1 MRGMNQKRKRL
12 GLWILFLAALLL
24 TQFTVPVKASEPQI
38 QDVNIQMVGGQIRT
52 IDPMGLRMVACIKK
66 SYIQELE
73 KSGATVSYGIV
84 LLPKKYLTEGQA
96 LTLDGKYLYNGSV
109 YKPAKVPAVKKFS
122 EDNERIYFTAVLA
135 NLPKERY
142 KNDYA
147 ARAYAEIT
155 RTVTEDDGKKKTTTE
170 VVYSESEIDRQ
181 VYRIAEEAV
190 NGTTETEET
199 KQWLQDNILAPVD
212 TPEELPEEEKKI
224 SFRLGKVSGVTLYH
238 KTTSE
243 AGVETVEE
251 VSQFNLTEFKKED
264 YLVKVEMEDQP
275 EIFAGITEVIAPQTE
290 TGKVSFKLDR
300 KDYTTS
306 QAGQTIE
313 GAVVEFGTKSN
324 DKVSTKYIT
333 MQSLIDQMKANPGGT
348 YTLEHDIDASMVQGD
363 DYLVP
368 TFSGTF
374 NGNGYKIKGL
384 TTTLFGTVSG
394 GKVQNVKLENVSITK
409 VNSYKDAGG
418 GTIANKAQKDA
429 VIENVHVSGSLKSTN
444 SRELLGGLVGRMD
457 YAKVSKCSANLEIT
471 GSFNTT
477 GGLIGQMSNQ
487 NEGPNIVENSYAV
500 GSIRGNR
507 TNGALG
513 GLIGWHNCKTNFS
526 VTNCYAAINMEL
538 TGTNRQPGGFIG
550 YIGEADATGVL
561 KSNVSYSTGNAGYK
575 FDGST
580 ETIKYTTA
588 QIENLYSL
596 RESRL
601 KRESSRTGNTNLT
614 QITDV
619 TVDKLSQKEFYTNMG
634 WSEDVWDFAPLKEG
648 KTPILRNNDSNMTT
662 MLQTKEIA
670 SAADLKNIKNDL
682 SGVYVLTTDIDISE
696 SASGTAVIPGIFKGT
711 LKGNG
716 HQIIGQKIPL
726 FDTLDGA
733 TIENV
738 KLVQGEINQKGI
750 DKVAA
755 LAKTSQADTLIKD
768 VYVRDMSVTG
778 QSNVAGL
785 VASMNKTTVEECSV
799 NATVNGKRAGGF
811 AAEILGDSV
820 VKNSYARRTADKE
833 TFAATEGDLQGGFAA
848 VIKKSELINNFSEL
862 TLSQKA
868 EEKPE
873 ETPKKSSEKAA
884 KTACMVG
891 NFVAESGVGSEAVTK
906 AEHNISF
913 GPKEYSFAGNST
925 AENVLTNYT
934 ENYEYTG
941 SVSNDEGTQT
951 PEHTG
956 KIDKAT
962 AAQITNKTFYID
974 TLKWDEKI
982 WYLDDVAGGKR
993 PRLKA
998 EGDVYGAEEEDT
1010 SKGEGSEGDS
1020 NNASSQEVVYIQA
1033 PVQDEETEEPQMA
1046 GETPAEVI
1054 SFIAQ
1059 KNAEE
1064 IAAMD
1069 SLESVK
1075 DYQADRKLIYEN
1087 LRLFM
1092 PFYTYEQIVKDGNKV
1107 DPSHV
1112 LNKKTVLAVYPM
1124 DDRGNRIVALS
1135 DKTVQDIKKI
1145 RIQFTD
1151 ETTPLIYNITYIDTR
1166 ENIASYK
1173 VAQIPVHFN
1182 FRNYVVSTTTT
1193 QFNKLLT
1200 AAKGYDFDGDI
1211 ETRVSQKDSASVLSV
1226 YRKNYNNVVKSE
1238 MEQVL
1243 ISMAASNPQY
1253 PVNTTNKAAELMV
1266 EENLIAN
1273 GYLKDFLYAYNYIDR
1288 WYDFQIGGI
1297 NIRDVVLFDNSILK
1311 SGKSPRNLVAEI
1323 VQLSSSGGR
1332 QGNSTPSFYIN
1343 RISQYTGIS
1352 NVASFVEYFMTAY
1365 AGYTDVNDW
1374 IIDNFQGGFIVEAR
1388 ANNPKIDS
1396 RLWRILKNNTVQRNN
1411 ELILPVLSYKT
1422 SKNLYL
1428 ASFPT
1433 SLVYGNLQIYNG
1445 YQNTDEWRQQKKQQ
1459 VINQINDFKT
1469 SYDNFVDV
1477 AENGAQSINKS
1488 KFLIV
1493 DSSANKDHS
1502 QDVFQ
1507 EFYKPLQTMWK
1518 SNNGA
1523 VAVIFGNPNY
1533 DYIYYNSSNFIG
1545 DLTVLTHEMGHV
1557 TDMWIWMENKGKRPG
1572 RNGEDYSNGYA
1583 NQANVDYNM
1592 NFMKTYARDGSMVT
1606 NLTPDRINTQEEFKS
1621 YYKEVFETIYTLDY
1635 LQGKAYLEL
1644 TPAQQSAITS
1654 QHRYGT
1660 TNNYQSRNQS
1670 NSTWRTIG
1678 AAELENMNL
1687 KTLDDL
1693 WDNQLTIRPGHR
1705 FDLRSMNDVGVN
1717 NLGAYQ
1723 IDRVCYA
1730 SWYVPYVDGGTPNAQ
1745 TFRRNGYELG
1755 GLYGYSDGLVEYL
1768 SNRTQTGDLAYF
1780 KKKMQ
1785 DENFSFETYRKNKNK
1800 EIEEKIKKQKEQGNA
1815 YFDEEALIEYLKQ
1828 NMINYGNGINSGV
1841 STGNNTLNNIKESRE
1856 NVFRYLQRITD
1867 EFRSPVYADT
1877 AESRHA
1883 VTISTGQELI
1893 EKINENPNGFYVLEK
1908 DISMADINLT
1918 GEVYIDKTFIGKL
1931 QGNGHK
1937 ITDAQGPLF
1946 AKIANSYVSDLMIV
1960 NTEGET
1966 KDWFGKTKQYTII
1979 VNEQKK
1985 ETVQEI
1991 KTLEELQTVGQNKYT
2006 KYVLKN
2012 DIDASTATTGKAVAE
2027 GVFKGEFDGGGFT
2040 IKGLKKPLFEKVQ
2053 EGTVRNLKIENAEI
2067 NSTEESSKNAV
2078 ITKESNHAVFESLNL
2093 ADIKVSGVSYNA
2105 VVTGYDY
2112 ISSVFSKIQIRNAQ
2126 ITGTK
2131 NYNAVLAGRASGSQ
2145 IQDVAVIGSSVALS
2159 GTDCGGF
2166 IGEGKNVTISRV
2178 YSDADMTVNTYTDD
2192 KNRTQSAGFIG
2203 NLTGKSSVEYVFA
2216 AGKVDNKTSE
2226 QLYNFIG
2233 TPDALKTMVKN
2244 SFVIQ
2249 NAGGVSNITDGV
2261 GQEILREATSQEA
2274 ATSDFYKTSMTLN
2287 EETWNLSLVPM
2298 KGYPELKGMEKREVI
2313 SVKTAEDF
2321 MKMKDFPT
2329 QEYRLKADID
2339 LSGTEQTG
2347 SVIPEFSG
2355 VLDGENHKI
2364 TGLKAPL
2371 FGQLSGTVS
2380 NVALDGS
2387 TIDESAAVGN
2397 TISGNTTDEST
2408 TNGSTT
2414 DESAAVGIFA
2424 NTMTNATVEKV
2435 MIANG
2440 SISSTAGKAAGFAG
2454 TVTDSTVKNIF
2465 IQGRVNAVSTASGFA
2480 ETSHHSVME
2489 NIYAN
2494 AAVNGTDGAGFL
2506 VNSTGENSYKNICSI
2521 GNVAENMYKL
2531 AKTDITFTN
2540 AYELSAADGIS
2551 SAAEANGVKTIGKE
2565 VWTKAFYTETLKLD
2579 ISVWD
2584 VENAETNGYPL
2595 LKEFNVN
2602 LSPMTVEIQKPQDIR
2617 KLNKLPEGRFTIT
2630 ADLDFTEY
2638 GAAEITEN
2646 IAENSIENNADINA
2660 ADSVENSAEN
2670 HAEETAQ
2677 AGTCLVTET
2686 FTGSIN
2692 GGGHKVSGMKSAMFK
2707 QLSGKVENLEFRNIL
2722 VDNET
2727 AGANVLA
2734 ETTHNANVKNVHF
2747 NGITL
2752 RGAGYT
2758 GMIGKDTGST
2768 FSQISVQN
2776 ADVTTRADYAG
2787 VFAANAAGTQIF
2799 DVLITD
2805 TEVATSN
2812 AYVGGFI
2819 GNAERITAQKVFA
2832 DAELNIPYTVS
2843 PQNTAAFIGQASE
2856 DSKIQYSTAAGGVYP
2871 EDPSSTRYKL
2881 THMDNS
2887 SNLNELKAFTNC
2899 FINTDTP
2906 GYDSIANDPKGVT
2919 HEALCGT
2926 EFYTNEMRLSQDVWD
2941 LSDVAGTGTPSLKT
2955 MPEEDVRAPETAPTP
2970 EEEIPMQETAPEGYT
2985 EIRTAE
2991 ELLAIR
2997 DSSDK
3002 YILMSSISLYDAEP
3016 QDGSFL
3022 GNFKGE
3028 LNGNGLTIREVY
3040 GAPLF
3045 NTLSGKVEN
3054 LKLTDVKVE
3063 AWSQNQGANAFAKTL
3078 SGATVSK
3085 VALKNILVAG
3095 GNNTGALAGT
3105 AQNSTVSEVWAEGL
3119 NVNPYGPIHGQND
3132 AMVGGL
3138 IAKLKGGCHISDS
3151 YVGGEITVNGNT
3163 QGGVFGYNS
3172 EYEGG
3177 ATNNTVKQVVSN
3189 MKTKAISGQTDGA
3202 GFIGMVGYN
3211 DVGKWMENS
3220 IAIGEASVNREHGS
3234 IGEAYRF
3241 TSTIGYSMREGLENC
3256 YEAKVGG
3263 KSNISPGDLDETSR
3277 YKEKSFYQDTLKFDS
3292 SKWSFTSVEQKGH
3305 PTLSWIAGA
3314 EPLPP
3319 LPEGSAVTTHKQ
3331 LKTEV
3336 PQGYT
3341 AIRTPADFMKIAEN
3355 PSGKYILMN
3364 NISLEQVKLAEGQT
3378 SYIMKRFEGE
3388 LDGNNQVI
3396 HGLRASLFD
3405 SISGTSSKKAVVK
3418 NLRVQNVFVN
3428 AGYKDQWGNIVRAE
3442 ANGLAREV
3450 SNGRLETIYMNCV
3463 NLNGGSN
3470 TAALAGMADKT
3481 YIGKVW
3487 LEEVDINS
3495 GVSAEELGKF
3505 YYVGGVIGR
3514 LTDSTSKFEDSYAEG
3529 KIIMDS
3535 GQQGG
3540 VIGELQSATVRN
3552 VISNMEASGN
3562 PLQPWMKKGGFLG
3575 DVALYGQNN
3584 NKWKLD
3590 RCISIGNAGNNYK
3603 FLGKDISAD
3612 TTTNLNTCYE
3622 FLGATGVTSVT
3633 DATIEKGILL
3643 ATDNIKDI
3651 TLYQDTLSFN
3661 DDTDGADST
3670 AWDFSSVAEKGY
3682 PTLTWLLTY
3691 DGAAATMVE
3700 QTPVQDQEQEAAQD
3714 ENLAEPEVNLPDQ
3727 DEYLK
3732 ED

>member
-1 MRGMNQKRKRL
+1 MNQKRKRL

-155 RTVTEDDGKKKTTTE
+155 RTVIEDDGKKKTTTE

-190 NGTTETEET
+190 NGTTEAEET
-199 KQWLQDNILAPVD
+199 KQWLRDNILAPVD

-333 MQSLIDQMKANPGGT
+333 MQALIDQMKANPSGT
-348 YTLEHDIDASMVQGD
+348 YTLEHDIDASMVQASES
-363 DYLVP
+363 LVP

-384 TTTLFGTVSG
+384 TSTLFGTVSN
-394 GKVQNVKLENVSITK
+394 GKIENVKLENVSITK
-409 VNSYKDAGG
+409 SMSDSFKDAGA
-418 GTIANKAQKDA
+418 GTLANKAA
-429 VIENVHVSGSLKSTN
+429 SNTVIENVHVNGSLRNPNTRS
-444 SRELLGGLVGRMD
+444 LLGGLVGRMD
-457 YAKVSKCSANLEIT
+457 HAKISKCSANVEIS
-471 GSFNTT
+471 GSLNTT
-477 GGLIGQMSNQ
+477 GGLVGQMSN
-487 NEGPNIVENSYAV
+487 NTTGPNIIENSYAV
-500 GSIRGNR
+500 GTISG
-507 TNGALG
+507 TQVNGAVG
-513 GLIGWHNCKTNFS
+513 GLIGWHNSRQSGS
-526 VTNCYAAINMEL
+526 VTNCYAAVTVKITKSGNVKD
-538 TGTNRQPGGFIG
+538 PGGLIG
-550 YIGEADATGVL
+550 YIGNSDSTGII
-561 KSNVSYSTGNAGYK
+561 KSNVSFSTGTSGYK

-580 ETIKYTTA
+580 ENTKYTSA
-588 QIENLYSL
+588 QTEKLYSL
-596 RESRL
+596 RESSL

-738 KLVQGEINQKGI
+738 KLVQGEINQKGT

-1020 NNASSQEVVYIQA
+1020 NNAPSEEVVYIQA

-1545 DLTVLTHEMGHV
+1545 DLTVLNHEMGHV

-1572 RNGEDYSNGYA
+1572 RNGEDYSNGFA

-1592 NFMKTYARDGSMVT
+1592 NFMKTYARDGSMLT

-1705 FDLRSMNDVGVN
+1705 FGLRSMNDVGVN

-1800 EIEEKIKKQKEQGNA
+1800 EIEEKIKKQKEQDNA

-1946 AKIANSYVSDLMIV
+1946 AKIANSYVSDLTIV
-1960 NTEGET
+1960 NKEGET

-2112 ISSVFSKIQIRNAQ
+2112 TSSVFSKIQIRNAQ

-2261 GQEILREATSQEA
+2261 GQEILREVTSQEA

-2380 NVALDGS
+2380 NVA
-2387 TIDESAAVGN
+2387 IDAGAIEIGN
-2397 TISGNTTDEST
+2397 SVDTT
-2408 TNGSTT
+2408 
-2414 DESAAVGIFA
+2414 VGIFA

-2494 AAVNGTDGAGFL
+2494 IDVNGADGAGFL

-2734 ETTHNANVKNVHF
+2734 ETTQSANVKNVHF

-2832 DAELNIPYTVS
+2832 DAELDIPYTVS

-2926 EFYTNEMRLSQDVWD
+2926 EFYTNEMGLSQDVWD
-2941 LSDVAGTGTPSLKT
+2941 LSDV
-2955 MPEEDVRAPETAPTP
+2955 
-2970 EEEIPMQETAPEGYT
+2970 
-2985 EIRTAE
+2985 
-2991 ELLAIR
+2991 
-2997 DSSDK
+2997 
-3002 YILMSSISLYDAEP
+3002 
-3016 QDGSFL
+3016 
-3022 GNFKGE
+3022 
-3028 LNGNGLTIREVY
+3028 
-3040 GAPLF
+3040 
-3045 NTLSGKVEN
+3045 
-3054 LKLTDVKVE
+3054 
-3063 AWSQNQGANAFAKTL
+3063 
-3078 SGATVSK
+3078 
-3085 VALKNILVAG
+3085 
-3095 GNNTGALAGT
+3095 AGT

-3138 IAKLKGGCHISDS
+3138 IADLKGGCHISDC
-3151 YVGGEITVNGNT
+3151 YVGGEITVNGET

-3172 EYEGG
+3172 NMDNGPE
-3177 ATNNTVKQVVSN
+3177 NTVKQVVSN

-3202 GFIGMVGYN
+3202 GFIGMIGY
-3211 DVGKWMENS
+3211 DYSWSTWMKNS
-3220 IAIGEASVNREHGS
+3220 IAIGEAGVSSDHGS
-3234 IGEAYRF
+3234 VGQAYRF
-3241 TSTIGYSMREGLENC
+3241 ATKGNSESPIRFGLQNC
-3256 YEAKVGG
+3256 YEANVSGRSSVVSG
-3263 KSNISPGDLDETSR
+3263 YLDETGR
-3277 YKEKSFYQDTLKFDS
+3277 YKETSFYQDTLKFDS
-3292 SKWSFTSVEQKGH
+3292 SKWNFTSVEKKGH
-3305 PTLSWIAGA
+3305 PTLSWIADA

-3428 AGYKDQWGNIVRAE
+3428 AGYKDIFDWQGKPVLAE

-3463 NLNGGSN
+3463 NLNGGGN
-3470 TAALAGMADKT
+3470 TGALGGLVNET

-3487 LEEVDINS
+3487 LEGIDINS
-3495 GVSAEELGKF
+3495 GLSEEELGRF
-3505 YYVGGVIGR
+3505 NLVGGAVGS
-3514 LTDSTSKFEDSYAEG
+3514 LSGYNSKFEDSYVEG
-3529 KIIMDS
+3529 KIIMDNN
-3535 GQQGG
+3535 QQGG
-3540 VIGELQSATVRN
+3540 VAGQVKAAVVRN
-3552 VISNMEASGN
+3552 VISNVEARSNKPDSWTEKSG
-3562 PLQPWMKKGGFLG
+3562 FVG
-3575 DVALYGQNN
+3575 DVNTSLQYDNR
-3584 NKWKLD
+3584 WYLD
-3590 RCISIGNAGNNYK
+3590 RCISIGNSGNNYK
-3603 FLGKDISAD
+3603 FLGKDLKAV
-3612 TTTNLNTCYE
+3612 TKNNLNLCYE
-3622 FLGATGVTSVT
+3622 VTGKTGRSNVT
-3633 DATIEKGILL
+3633 DATSQSGTLL
-3643 ATDNIKDI
+3643 TIDNINNVE
-3651 TLYQDTLSFN
+3651 LYRDTLSFN
-3661 DDTDGADST
+3661 DNTAQADPN

-3714 ENLAEPEVNLPDQ
+3714 ENLAEAEVNLPEQ

>member
-109 YKPAKVPAVKKFS
+109 YKPA
-122 EDNERIYFTAVLA
+122 

-190 NGTTETEET
+190 NGTTEAEET
-199 KQWLQDNILAPVD
+199 KQWLRDNILAPVD

-333 MQSLIDQMKANPGGT
+333 MQALIDQMKANPGGT

-738 KLVQGEINQKGI
+738 KLVQGEINQKGT

-891 NFVAESGVGSEAVTK
+891 NFVAESGVCLVLHKQANLLSSFCSE
-906 AEHNISF
+906 N
-913 GPKEYSFAGNST
+913 PKEYSFAGNST

-1010 SKGEGSEGDS
+1010 SKGEDSEGDS

-1545 DLTVLTHEMGHV
+1545 DLTVLNHEMGHV

-1946 AKIANSYVSDLMIV
+1946 AKIANSYVSDLTIV
-1960 NTEGET
+1960 NKEGET

-1979 VNEQKK
+1979 V
-1985 ETVQEI
+1985 
-1991 KTLEELQTVGQNKYT
+1991 
-2006 KYVLKN
+2006 
-2012 DIDASTATTGKAVAE
+2012 
-2027 GVFKGEFDGGGFT
+2027 
-2040 IKGLKKPLFEKVQ
+2040 
-2053 EGTVRNLKIENAEI
+2053 
-2067 NSTEESSKNAV
+2067 
-2078 ITKESNHAVFESLNL
+2078 
-2093 ADIKVSGVSYNA
+2093 
-2105 VVTGYDY
+2105 
-2112 ISSVFSKIQIRNAQ
+2112 
-2126 ITGTK
+2126 
-2131 NYNAVLAGRASGSQ
+2131 
-2145 IQDVAVIGSSVALS
+2145 
-2159 GTDCGGF
+2159 
-2166 IGEGKNVTISRV
+2166 
-2178 YSDADMTVNTYTDD
+2178 
-2192 KNRTQSAGFIG
+2192 
-2203 NLTGKSSVEYVFA
+2203 
-2216 AGKVDNKTSE
+2216 
-2226 QLYNFIG
+2226 
-2233 TPDALKTMVKN
+2233 
-2244 SFVIQ
+2244 
-2249 NAGGVSNITDGV
+2249 
-2261 GQEILREATSQEA
+2261 
-2274 ATSDFYKTSMTLN
+2274 
-2287 EETWNLSLVPM
+2287 
-2298 KGYPELKGMEKREVI
+2298 
-2313 SVKTAEDF
+2313 
-2321 MKMKDFPT
+2321 
-2329 QEYRLKADID
+2329 
-2339 LSGTEQTG
+2339 
-2347 SVIPEFSG
+2347 IPE
-2355 VLDGENHKI
+2355 
-2364 TGLKAPL
+2364 
-2371 FGQLSGTVS
+2371 
-2380 NVALDGS
+2380 
-2387 TIDESAAVGN
+2387 
-2397 TISGNTTDEST
+2397 
-2408 TNGSTT
+2408 
-2414 DESAAVGIFA
+2414 
-2424 NTMTNATVEKV
+2424 
-2435 MIANG
+2435 
-2440 SISSTAGKAAGFAG
+2440 
-2454 TVTDSTVKNIF
+2454 
-2465 IQGRVNAVSTASGFA
+2465 
-2480 ETSHHSVME
+2480 
-2489 NIYAN
+2489 
-2494 AAVNGTDGAGFL
+2494 
-2506 VNSTGENSYKNICSI
+2506 
-2521 GNVAENMYKL
+2521 
-2531 AKTDITFTN
+2531 
-2540 AYELSAADGIS
+2540 
-2551 SAAEANGVKTIGKE
+2551 
-2565 VWTKAFYTETLKLD
+2565 
-2579 ISVWD
+2579 
-2584 VENAETNGYPL
+2584 
-2595 LKEFNVN
+2595 
-2602 LSPMTVEIQKPQDIR
+2602 
-2617 KLNKLPEGRFTIT
+2617 
-2630 ADLDFTEY
+2630 
-2638 GAAEITEN
+2638 
-2646 IAENSIENNADINA
+2646 
-2660 ADSVENSAEN
+2660 
-2670 HAEETAQ
+2670 
-2677 AGTCLVTET
+2677 
-2686 FTGSIN
+2686 
-2692 GGGHKVSGMKSAMFK
+2692 
-2707 QLSGKVENLEFRNIL
+2707 
-2722 VDNET
+2722 
-2727 AGANVLA
+2727 
-2734 ETTHNANVKNVHF
+2734 
-2747 NGITL
+2747 
-2752 RGAGYT
+2752 
-2758 GMIGKDTGST
+2758 
-2768 FSQISVQN
+2768 
-2776 ADVTTRADYAG
+2776 
-2787 VFAANAAGTQIF
+2787 
-2799 DVLITD
+2799 
-2805 TEVATSN
+2805 
-2812 AYVGGFI
+2812 
-2819 GNAERITAQKVFA
+2819 
-2832 DAELNIPYTVS
+2832 
-2843 PQNTAAFIGQASE
+2843 
-2856 DSKIQYSTAAGGVYP
+2856 
-2871 EDPSSTRYKL
+2871 
-2881 THMDNS
+2881 
-2887 SNLNELKAFTNC
+2887 
-2899 FINTDTP
+2899 
-2906 GYDSIANDPKGVT
+2906 
-2919 HEALCGT
+2919 
-2926 EFYTNEMRLSQDVWD
+2926 
-2941 LSDVAGTGTPSLKT
+2941 
-2955 MPEEDVRAPETAPTP
+2955 
-2970 EEEIPMQETAPEGYT
+2970 
-2985 EIRTAE
+2985 
-2991 ELLAIR
+2991 
-2997 DSSDK
+2997 
-3002 YILMSSISLYDAEP
+3002 
-3016 QDGSFL
+3016 
-3022 GNFKGE
+3022 
-3028 LNGNGLTIREVY
+3028 
-3040 GAPLF
+3040 
-3045 NTLSGKVEN
+3045 
-3054 LKLTDVKVE
+3054 
-3063 AWSQNQGANAFAKTL
+3063 
-3078 SGATVSK
+3078 
-3085 VALKNILVAG
+3085 
-3095 GNNTGALAGT
+3095 
-3105 AQNSTVSEVWAEGL
+3105 
-3119 NVNPYGPIHGQND
+3119 
-3132 AMVGGL
+3132 
-3138 IAKLKGGCHISDS
+3138 
-3151 YVGGEITVNGNT
+3151 
-3163 QGGVFGYNS
+3163 
-3172 EYEGG
+3172 
-3177 ATNNTVKQVVSN
+3177 
-3189 MKTKAISGQTDGA
+3189 
-3202 GFIGMVGYN
+3202 
-3211 DVGKWMENS
+3211 
-3220 IAIGEASVNREHGS
+3220 
-3234 IGEAYRF
+3234 
-3241 TSTIGYSMREGLENC
+3241 
-3256 YEAKVGG
+3256 
-3263 KSNISPGDLDETSR
+3263 
-3277 YKEKSFYQDTLKFDS
+3277 
-3292 SKWSFTSVEQKGH
+3292 
-3305 PTLSWIAGA
+3305 
-3314 EPLPP
+3314 
-3319 LPEGSAVTTHKQ
+3319 
-3331 LKTEV
+3331 
-3336 PQGYT
+3336 
-3341 AIRTPADFMKIAEN
+3341 
-3355 PSGKYILMN
+3355 
-3364 NISLEQVKLAEGQT
+3364 
-3378 SYIMKRFEGE
+3378 
-3388 LDGNNQVI
+3388 
-3396 HGLRASLFD
+3396 
-3405 SISGTSSKKAVVK
+3405 
-3418 NLRVQNVFVN
+3418 
-3428 AGYKDQWGNIVRAE
+3428 
-3442 ANGLAREV
+3442 
-3450 SNGRLETIYMNCV
+3450 
-3463 NLNGGSN
+3463 
-3470 TAALAGMADKT
+3470 
-3481 YIGKVW
+3481 
-3487 LEEVDINS
+3487 
-3495 GVSAEELGKF
+3495 
-3505 YYVGGVIGR
+3505 
-3514 LTDSTSKFEDSYAEG
+3514 
-3529 KIIMDS
+3529 MDS
-3535 GQQGG
+3535 G
-3540 VIGELQSATVRN
+3540 T
-3552 VISNMEASGN
+3552 
-3562 PLQPWMKKGGFLG
+3562 
-3575 DVALYGQNN
+3575 
-3584 NKWKLD
+3584 
-3590 RCISIGNAGNNYK
+3590 
-3603 FLGKDISAD
+3603 
-3612 TTTNLNTCYE
+3612 
-3622 FLGATGVTSVT
+3622 
-3633 DATIEKGILL
+3633 
-3643 ATDNIKDI
+3643 
-3651 TLYQDTLSFN
+3651 
-3661 DDTDGADST
+3661 
-3670 AWDFSSVAEKGY
+3670 
-3682 PTLTWLLTY
+3682 
-3691 DGAAATMVE
+3691 
-3700 QTPVQDQEQEAAQD
+3700 
-3714 ENLAEPEVNLPDQ
+3714 
-3727 DEYLK
+3727 
-3732 ED
+3732 

>member
-1 MRGMNQKRKRL
+1 MNQKRKRL

-1545 DLTVLTHEMGHV
+1545 DLTVLNHEMGHV

>member
-122 EDNERIYFTAVLA
+122 EDNDRIYFTAVLA

-155 RTVTEDDGKKKTTTE
+155 RTVTEDGGKKKTTTE

-738 KLVQGEINQKGI
+738 KLVQGEINQKGT

-1388 ANNPKIDS
+1388 ANNPKINS

-1545 DLTVLTHEMGHV
+1545 DLTVLNHEMGHV

-1937 ITDAQGPLF
+1937 ITDAQEPLF
-1946 AKIANSYVSDLMIV
+1946 AKIANSYVSDLTIV
-1960 NTEGET
+1960 NKEGET

-1991 KTLEELQTVGQNKYT
+1991 KTLEELKTVGQNKYT

-2012 DIDASTATTGKAVAE
+2012 DIDASSVTTETAVVKGI
-2027 GVFKGEFDGGGFT
+2027 FKGEFDGGGFT

-2112 ISSVFSKIQIRNAQ
+2112 TSSVFSKIQIRNAQ

-2145 IQDVAVIGSSVALS
+2145 IQDVSVIGSSVALS

-2261 GQEILREATSQEA
+2261 GQEILREVTSQEA

-2380 NVALDGS
+2380 NVA
-2387 TIDESAAVGN
+2387 IDAGAIEIGN
-2397 TISGNTTDEST
+2397 SVDTT
-2408 TNGSTT
+2408 
-2414 DESAAVGIFA
+2414 VGIFA

-2494 AAVNGTDGAGFL
+2494 IDVNGADGAGFL

-2991 ELLAIR
+2991 ELLTIR
-2997 DSSDK
+2997 DSSGK

-3022 GNFKGE
+3022 GDFKGE

-3138 IAKLKGGCHISDS
+3138 IADLKGGCHISDC
-3151 YVGGEITVNGNT
+3151 YVGGEITVNGET

-3172 EYEGG
+3172 NMDNGPE
-3177 ATNNTVKQVVSN
+3177 NTVKQVVSN

-3202 GFIGMVGYN
+3202 GFIGMIGY
-3211 DVGKWMENS
+3211 DYSWSTWMKNS
-3220 IAIGEASVNREHGS
+3220 IAIGEAGVSSDHGS
-3234 IGEAYRF
+3234 VGQAYRF
-3241 TSTIGYSMREGLENC
+3241 ATKGNSESPIRFGLQNC
-3256 YEAKVGG
+3256 YEANVSGRSSVVSG
-3263 KSNISPGDLDETSR
+3263 YLDETGR
-3277 YKEKSFYQDTLKFDS
+3277 YKETSFYQDTLKFDS
-3292 SKWSFTSVEQKGH
+3292 SKWNFTSVEKKGH
-3305 PTLSWIAGA
+3305 PTLSWVADA

-3319 LPEGSAVTTHKQ
+3319 LPEGSAATTHKQ

-3428 AGYKDQWGNIVRAE
+3428 AGYKDIFDWQGKPVLAE

-3463 NLNGGSN
+3463 KLNGGGN
-3470 TAALAGMADKT
+3470 TGALGGLVNET

-3487 LEEVDINS
+3487 LEGIDINS
-3495 GVSAEELGKF
+3495 GLSEEELGRF
-3505 YYVGGVIGR
+3505 NLVGGAVGS
-3514 LTDSTSKFEDSYAEG
+3514 LSGYNSKFEDSYVEG
-3529 KIIMDS
+3529 KIIMDNN
-3535 GQQGG
+3535 QQGG
-3540 VIGELQSATVRN
+3540 VAGQVKAAVVRN
-3552 VISNMEASGN
+3552 VISNVEARSNKPDSWTEKSG
-3562 PLQPWMKKGGFLG
+3562 FVG
-3575 DVALYGQNN
+3575 DVNTSLQYDNR
-3584 NKWKLD
+3584 WYLD
-3590 RCISIGNAGNNYK
+3590 RCISIGNSGNNYK
-3603 FLGKDISAD
+3603 FLGKDLKAV
-3612 TTTNLNTCYE
+3612 TKNNLNLCYE
-3622 FLGATGVTSVT
+3622 VTGKTGRPNVT
-3633 DATIEKGILL
+3633 DATSQSGTLL
-3643 ATDNIKDI
+3643 TIDNINNVE
-3651 TLYQDTLSFN
+3651 LYRDTLSFN
-3661 DDTDGADST
+3661 DNTAQADPN

-3714 ENLAEPEVNLPDQ
+3714 ENLAEAEVNLPEQ

>member
-1545 DLTVLTHEMGHV
+1545 DLTVLNHEMGHV

-3612 TTTNLNTCYE
+3612 TTTNVNTCYE
-3622 FLGATGVTSVT
+3622 CLGATGVTSVT

>member
-38 QDVNIQMVGGQIRT
+38 QDVNIQMIGGQIRT

-73 KSGATVSYGIV
+73 KSGAMVNYGIV

-142 KNDYA
+142 TNDYA

-181 VYRIAEEAV
+181 VYQVAV
-190 NGTTETEET
+190 AAVAGETETPET
-199 KQWLQDNILAPVD
+199 KQWLQDNILNPVD
-212 TPEELPEEEKKI
+212 KPEELPEEEKKI

-243 AGVETVEE
+243 AGAETVEE
-251 VSQFNLTEFKKED
+251 VSQFNLTGFKKEE

-275 EIFAGITEVIAPQTE
+275 EIFAEITEVIAPQTE

-333 MQSLIDQMKANPGGT
+333 MQSLVDQMKENPSGT

-363 DYLVP
+363 DCLVP

-374 NGNGYKIKGL
+374 DGNGYKIKGL
-384 TTTLFGTVSG
+384 TTTLFGTVSKG
-394 GKVQNVKLENVSITK
+394 TVQNVKLESVSITK
-409 VNSYKDAGG
+409 VNNYGDVGG
-418 GTIANKAQKDA
+418 GTIANKAEKDA

-457 YAKVSKCSANLEIT
+457 HAKVSKCSANLEIT

-500 GSIRGNR
+500 GTIRGNK
-507 TNGALG
+507 TNGAIG
-513 GLIGWHNCKTNFS
+513 GLIGWNNFKTNFS
-526 VTNCYAAINMEL
+526 VTNCYTAVNMEVNR
-538 TGTNRQPGGFIG
+538 TGGNANEPGGMLG
-550 YIGEADATGVL
+550 YIGESDSTGVL
-561 KSNVSYSTGNAGYK
+561 KNCVSYSTGTTGYK

-580 ETIKYTTA
+580 ETTKYTTA
-588 QIENLYSL
+588 QTENLYSL

-601 KRESSRTGNTNLT
+601 KRESDRTGNTKLT
-614 QITDV
+614 QIADV
-619 TVDKLSQKEFYTNMG
+619 SVDKLSQKEFYTNMG
-634 WSEDVWDFAPLKEG
+634 WSEEIWDFAPLKEG

-696 SASGTAVIPGIFKGT
+696 AASGTAVIPGTFKGT

-716 HQIIGQKIPL
+716 YQIIGQKLPL
-726 FDTLDGA
+726 FETLNGA

-738 KLVQGEINQKGI
+738 KLAQGDIKLTGTDN
-750 DKVAA
+750 VAA

-768 VYVRDMSVTG
+768 VYVRGMSVTG
-778 QSNVAGL
+778 QSKVAGL
-785 VASMNKTTVEECSV
+785 VAIMNKTTVEECSV

-811 AAEILGDSV
+811 AVEILGDSV

-862 TLSQKA
+862 TLSQKS

-873 ETPKKSSEKAA
+873 ETPKKSSGKSSKAA
-884 KTACMVG
+884 AVVG
-891 NFVAESGVGSEAVTK
+891 NFAAESGTGEEAVKK

-925 AENVLTNYT
+925 AADDLTNYT

-941 SVSNDEGTQT
+941 SVSNDEETQS

-956 KIDKAT
+956 KIDRAT

-998 EGDVYGAEEEDT
+998 EGDVYGVEEADS
-1010 SKGEGSEGDS
+1010 SKGNDSQGDS
-1020 NNASSQEVVYIQA
+1020 NNASSEEIVYMQA
-1033 PVQDEETEEPQMA
+1033 SVQNEETEEPQTA

-1059 KNAEE
+1059 KHAEE

-1069 SLESVK
+1069 SLESVNG
-1075 DYQADRKLIYEN
+1075 YQADRKLIYEN

-1135 DKTVQDIKKI
+1135 DKTVQDVKKI

-1173 VAQIPVHFN
+1173 VSQIPVHFN
-1182 FRNYVVSTTTT
+1182 FRNYVVNTKTT

-1200 AAKGYDFDGDI
+1200 AAKGYDFDTDI
-1211 ETRVSQKDSASVLSV
+1211 ETRVSQKDSDSVLSV
-1226 YRKNYNNVVKSE
+1226 YRRNYNDVVKAE

-1243 ISMAASNPQY
+1243 VSMAATNPQY
-1253 PVNTTNKAAELMV
+1253 PVNIPNKAAELMV
-1266 EENLIAN
+1266 EENFIAN

-1297 NIRDVVLFDNSILK
+1297 NIRDVVIFDNSILK
-1311 SGKSPRNLVAEI
+1311 AGKSPRNLATEI
-1323 VQLSSSGGR
+1323 VQISSNGGR
-1332 QGNSTPSFYIN
+1332 QENNTPSFYIN
-1343 RISQYTGIS
+1343 RISSYTGIS

-1374 IIDNFQGGFIVEAR
+1374 IIDNFRSGFIVEAR
-1388 ANNPKIDS
+1388 ASNPKIDS
-1396 RLWRILKNNTVQRNN
+1396 RLWRILKNNTVQKNN

-1433 SLVYGNLQIYNG
+1433 SLVYGNLQIYGG
-1445 YQNTDEWRQQKKQQ
+1445 YTDTDEWREQKKRQAL
-1459 VINQINDFKT
+1459 NQINEFKT
-1469 SYDNFVDV
+1469 NYDNFVEV
-1477 AENGAQSINKS
+1477 AENGAQSVNKS

-1523 VAVIFGNPNY
+1523 VAIVYGNPNY
-1533 DYIYYNSSNFIG
+1533 DYIYYNSGSFIG
-1545 DLTVLTHEMGHV
+1545 DLTLLNHEMGHV
-1557 TDMWIWMENKGKRPG
+1557 TDSWIWLENKGKRPG
-1572 RNGEDYSNGYA
+1572 RSGEDYCNGFA
-1583 NQANVDYNM
+1583 NQADVDYNM
-1592 NFMKTYARDGSMVT
+1592 NFMKTYARDGSRVT

-1644 TPAQQSAITS
+1644 TPEQQSKITL

-1660 TNNYQSRNQS
+1660 TNNYHDRNSS

-1678 AAELENMNL
+1678 ASELEEMNL

-1693 WDNQLTIRPGHR
+1693 WNNQLTIRPGHR
-1705 FDLRSMNDVGVN
+1705 YDLRGVNDVGVN
-1717 NLGAYQ
+1717 NPGTYQ
-1723 IDRVCYA
+1723 LDRVCYA
-1730 SWYVPYVDGGTPNAQ
+1730 SWYIPYVDGGTPNAQ
-1745 TFRRNGYELG
+1745 AFRRNGYELA
-1755 GLYGYSDGLVEYL
+1755 GLFDYTNGLVEYL
-1768 SNRTQTGDLAYF
+1768 SGRTQTGDLAYF

-1785 DENFSFETYRKNKNK
+1785 DENFSFEAYRKNKNK
-1800 EIEEKIKKQKEQGNA
+1800 EIEEKIKKQKEQGDA

-1828 NMINYGNGINSGV
+1828 NMINYGNEIGSGM
-1841 STGNNTLNNIKESRE
+1841 SNGNNSLNHIRESRE

-1867 EFRSPVYADT
+1867 EFRSPVYAET
-1877 AESRHA
+1877 KEARNA
-1883 VTISTGQELI
+1883 VTISTALELI
-1893 EKINENPNGFYVLEK
+1893 EKVNENPNGFYVLAN
-1908 DISMADINLT
+1908 DISMKDIEQT
-1918 GEVYIDKTFIGKL
+1918 GEVYINKTFIGKL

-1937 ITDAQGPLF
+1937 ITDAKVPLF
-1946 AKIANSYVSDLMIV
+1946 TKIANSYVSDLTIV
-1960 NTEGET
+1960 NTDGET
-1966 KDWFGKTKQYTII
+1966 KDWFGKTRQFTII
-1979 VNEQKK
+1979 VNEEKK

-1991 KTLEELQTVGQNKYT
+1991 KTLDDLRTVGENKYT

-2012 DIDASTATTGKAVAE
+2012 DIDASSVTTEAAVVK
-2027 GVFKGEFDGGGFT
+2027 GIFKGEFDGCGFT

-2067 NSTEESSKNAV
+2067 QSTEENSKNAV
-2078 ITKESNHAVFESLNL
+2078 ITKESNHAVFENLNM

-2105 VVTGYDY
+2105 AVTGYDY
-2112 ISSVFSKIQIRNAQ
+2112 TSSTFSKIQIRNAQ

-2145 IQDVAVIGSSVALS
+2145 IQDVAVIESKVTLS

-2166 IGEGKNVTISRV
+2166 IGEGKNVAISHV
-2178 YSDADMTVNTYTDD
+2178 YSDADIVVETYTDSQ
-2192 KNRTQSAGFIG
+2192 NRTKSAGFIG
-2203 NLTGKSSVEYVFA
+2203 SLAGKSNVQYVFA
-2216 AGKVDNKTSE
+2216 AGKVENKTDK
-2226 QLYNFIG
+2226 QLYNFVG
-2233 TPDALKTMVKN
+2233 TPDTLKTMVTN
-2244 SFVIQ
+2244 SFVIE
-2249 NAGGVSNITDGV
+2249 NAGGISNITEGI
-2261 GQEILREATSQEA
+2261 GAEILREATSQEA
-2274 ATSDFYKTSMTLN
+2274 KTSDFYKNSMNLN

-2298 KGYPELKGMEKREVI
+2298 KGYPELKGMEKREIIKVN
-2313 SVKTAEDF
+2313 TAEDF

-2329 QEYRLKADID
+2329 QEYHLEADID
-2339 LSGTEQTG
+2339 LSETAQAEN
-2347 SVIPEFSG
+2347 VIPEFSG
-2355 VLDGENHKI
+2355 VLDGKNHKI

-2371 FGQLSGTVS
+2371 FGQMNGTVS
-2380 NVALDGS
+2380 NVA
-2387 TIDESAAVGN
+2387 IDAGAIETGNSAD
-2397 TISGNTTDEST
+2397 TT
-2408 TNGSTT
+2408 
-2414 DESAAVGIFA
+2414 VGIFA
-2424 NTMTNATVEKV
+2424 NTMTNANVEKV

-2454 TVTDSTVKNIF
+2454 TVTSSNVKNIF
-2465 IQGRVNAVSTASGFA
+2465 LQGKVNASSTAAGFA
-2480 ETSHHSVME
+2480 ETSDRSVME
-2489 NIYAN
+2489 NIYVN
-2494 AAVNGTDGAGFL
+2494 AEVNGANGAGFL
-2506 VNSTGENSYKNICSI
+2506 VNSTGENTYKNICFV
-2521 GNVAENMYKL
+2521 GDAAENMHKL
-2531 AKTDITFTN
+2531 AGTNITFTN

-2551 SAAEANGVKTIGKE
+2551 SAAEVNGVKTIGKE

-2579 ISVWD
+2579 TSVWD
-2584 VENAETNGYPL
+2584 AEKAETNGYPL

-2617 KLNKLPEGRFTIT
+2617 KMNKLPEGRFTIT

-2638 GAAEITEN
+2638 
-2646 IAENSIENNADINA
+2646 SA
-2660 ADSVENSAEN
+2660 ADSRETDAANSAQ
-2670 HAEETAQ
+2670 T
-2677 AGTCLVTET
+2677 GTYLVTET
-2686 FTGSIN
+2686 FTGNVN
-2692 GGGHKVSGMKSAMFK
+2692 GGNHKVSGMKGAMFK

-2722 VDNET
+2722 VDNEA

-2734 ETTHNANVKNVHF
+2734 ETTQNANVKNVHF

-2776 ADVTTRADYAG
+2776 TDVTTRADYAG
-2787 VFAANAAGTQIF
+2787 VFAANAAGSQIS
-2799 DVLITD
+2799 DVLIVD
-2805 TEVATSN
+2805 TEVTTSN

-2819 GNAERITAQKVFA
+2819 GNAERVTAQKVFA

-2843 PQNTAAFIGQASE
+2843 PQNTAAFIGQAST

-2871 EDPSSTRYKL
+2871 EDPSSRRYKL
-2881 THMDNS
+2881 MHMKNDD
-2887 SNLNELKAFTNC
+2887 LNELKAFTNC
-2899 FINTDTP
+2899 FINIDTP
-2906 GYDSIANDPKGVT
+2906 GYDSVGSDPTGVT

-2926 EFYTNEMRLSQDVWD
+2926 EFYTTKMKLSEDVWD
-2941 LSDVAGTGTPSLKT
+2941 LSTTAKTGAPSLKT

-2970 EEEIPMQETAPEGYT
+2970 EEEIPMQETAPTGYT

-2991 ELLAIR
+2991 QLLAIR
-2997 DSSDK
+2997 NTSGK
-3002 YILMSSISLYDAEP
+3002 YILMSSISLYGADP

-3022 GNFKGE
+3022 GNFSGE
-3028 LNGNGLTIREVY
+3028 LDGNGLTIREVY

-3045 NTLSGKVEN
+3045 NTLSGTVKN
-3054 LKLTDVKVE
+3054 LKLTDVEVE
-3063 AWSQNQGANAFAKTL
+3063 AWKHNQGANAFAKAL
-3078 SGATVSK
+3078 NNATVSK

-3095 GNNTGALAGT
+3095 GDNTGVLAGT
-3105 AQNSTVSEVWAEGL
+3105 AQNSRVSEVWAEGL
-3119 NVNPYGPIHGQND
+3119 NVNPYGPIHGENE

-3138 IAKLKGGCHISDS
+3138 IADLKGGCHISDS
-3151 YVGGEITVNGNT
+3151 YVGGEITVNGNI

-3172 EYEGG
+3172 EYDNG
-3177 ATNNTVKQVVSN
+3177 AINNTVKQVVSN
-3189 MKTKAISGQTDGA
+3189 MKTKAVSGQTDGA

-3211 DVGKWMENS
+3211 DVGTWMENS
-3220 IAIGEASVNREHGS
+3220 IAIGEAGVSSAYGS
-3234 IGEAYRF
+3234 AGQAYRF
-3241 TSTIGYSMREGLENC
+3241 ATKGRSDSTIRFGLQNC
-3256 YEAKVGG
+3256 YEANVSGRSSVVSG
-3263 KSNISPGDLDETSR
+3263 HLDETSR
-3277 YKEKSFYQDTLKFDS
+3277 YKETSFYQDTLKFDS
-3292 SKWSFTSVEQKGH
+3292 SKWNFTTVEKKGH
-3305 PTLSWIAGA
+3305 PTLSWVADA

-3331 LKTEV
+3331 LLTEA

-3378 SYIMKRFEGE
+3378 SYIMKPFTGE

-3405 SISGTSSKKAVVK
+3405 SISGTTSVKAVVK

-3428 AGYKDQWGNIVRAE
+3428 AGYKDQWGTIVLAE
-3442 ANGLAREV
+3442 ANGLAR
-3450 SNGRLETIYMNCV
+3450 SITYGDLRSIYMNCV
-3463 NLNGGSN
+3463 KLNGGGN
-3470 TAALAGMADKT
+3470 TGALGGLVNET

-3487 LEEVDINS
+3487 LEGIDINS
-3495 GVSAEELGKF
+3495 GLSEEELGRF
-3505 YYVGGVIGR
+3505 NLVGGAVGS
-3514 LTDSTSKFEDSYAEG
+3514 LSGENSKFEDSYVEG
-3529 KIIMDS
+3529 KIIMDNNE
-3535 GQQGG
+3535 QGG
-3540 VIGELQSATVRN
+3540 VAGQVKAADVRN
-3552 VISNMEASGN
+3552 VISNVEARSNKPDSWTEKSGFVGN
-3562 PLQPWMKKGGFLG
+3562 VNTNFQYDSNW
-3575 DVALYGQNN
+3575 Y
-3584 NKWKLD
+3584 LD

-3603 FLGKDISAD
+3603 FLGKDLKAVTKD
-3612 TTTNLNTCYE
+3612 NLNLCYE
-3622 FLGATGVTSVT
+3622 VTGKTGRSNVT

-3643 ATDNIKDI
+3643 ATDNIKDV
-3651 TLYQDTLSFN
+3651 TLYRDTLSFN
-3661 DDTDGADST
+3661 DDADGADPN

-3700 QTPVQDQEQEAAQD
+3700 QSTVQDQEKEVSQD
-3714 ENLAEPEVNLPDQ
+3714 ENLVVPEANLPDQ

>member
-738 KLVQGEINQKGI
+738 KLVQGEINQKGT

-873 ETPKKSSEKAA
+873 EIPKKSSEKAA

-1020 NNASSQEVVYIQA
+1020 NNAPSEEVVYIQA

-1046 GETPAEVI
+1046 GETPTEVI

-1545 DLTVLTHEMGHV
+1545 DLTVLNHEMGHV

>member
-1 MRGMNQKRKRL
+1 MNQKRKRL

-122 EDNERIYFTAVLA
+122 EDNDRIYFTAVLA

-212 TPEELPEEEKKI
+212 KPEELPEEEKKI

-243 AGVETVEE
+243 AV
-251 VSQFNLTEFKKED
+251 KKED

-275 EIFAGITEVIAPQTE
+275 EIFAVITEVIAPQTE

-738 KLVQGEINQKGI
+738 KLVQGEINQKGT

-873 ETPKKSSEKAA
+873 EIPKKSSEKAA

-891 NFVAESGVGSEAVTK
+891 NFVAESGVESEAVTK

-1020 NNASSQEVVYIQA
+1020 NNAPSEEVVYIQA

-1046 GETPAEVI
+1046 GETPTEVI

-1545 DLTVLTHEMGHV
+1545 DLTVLNHEMGHV

-1946 AKIANSYVSDLMIV
+1946 AKIANSYVSDLTIV
-1960 NTEGET
+1960 NKEGET

-1991 KTLEELQTVGQNKYT
+1991 KTLEELKTVGQNKYT

-2012 DIDASTATTGKAVAE
+2012 DIDASSVTTETAVVKGI
-2027 GVFKGEFDGGGFT
+2027 FKGEFDGGGFT

-2112 ISSVFSKIQIRNAQ
+2112 TSSVFSKIQIRNAQ

-2145 IQDVAVIGSSVALS
+2145 IQDVSVIGSSVALS
-2159 GTDCGGF
+2159 GTD
-2166 IGEGKNVTISRV
+2166 
-2178 YSDADMTVNTYTDD
+2178 
-2192 KNRTQSAGFIG
+2192 
-2203 NLTGKSSVEYVFA
+2203 
-2216 AGKVDNKTSE
+2216 
-2226 QLYNFIG
+2226 
-2233 TPDALKTMVKN
+2233 
-2244 SFVIQ
+2244 
-2249 NAGGVSNITDGV
+2249 GV
-2261 GQEILREATSQEA
+2261 GQEILREVTSQEA

-2380 NVALDGS
+2380 NVA
-2387 TIDESAAVGN
+2387 IDAGAIEIGN
-2397 TISGNTTDEST
+2397 SVDTT
-2408 TNGSTT
+2408 
-2414 DESAAVGIFA
+2414 VGIFA

-2494 AAVNGTDGAGFL
+2494 IDVNGADGAGFL

-2832 DAELNIPYTVS
+2832 DAELDIPYTVS

-3022 GNFKGE
+3022 GDFKGE

-3151 YVGGEITVNGNT
+3151 YVGGEITVNGET

-3172 EYEGG
+3172 NMDNGPE
-3177 ATNNTVKQVVSN
+3177 NTVKQVVSN

-3202 GFIGMVGYN
+3202 GFIGMIGY
-3211 DVGKWMENS
+3211 DYSWSTWMKNS

-3241 TSTIGYSMREGLENC
+3241 TSTTGYSMREGLENC

-3428 AGYKDQWGNIVRAE
+3428 AGYKDIFDWQGKPVLAE

-3463 NLNGGSN
+3463 KLNGGGN
-3470 TAALAGMADKT
+3470 TGALGGLVNET

-3487 LEEVDINS
+3487 LEGIDINS
-3495 GVSAEELGKF
+3495 GLSEEELGRF
-3505 YYVGGVIGR
+3505 NLVGGAVGS
-3514 LTDSTSKFEDSYAEG
+3514 LSGYNSKFEDSYVEG
-3529 KIIMDS
+3529 KIIMDNN
-3535 GQQGG
+3535 QQGG
-3540 VIGELQSATVRN
+3540 VAGQVKAAVVRN
-3552 VISNMEASGN
+3552 VISNVEARSNKPDSWTEKSG
-3562 PLQPWMKKGGFLG
+3562 FVG
-3575 DVALYGQNN
+3575 DVNTSLQYDNR
-3584 NKWKLD
+3584 WYLD
-3590 RCISIGNAGNNYK
+3590 RCISIGNSGNNYK
-3603 FLGKDISAD
+3603 FLGKDLKAV
-3612 TTTNLNTCYE
+3612 TKNNLNLCYE
-3622 FLGATGVTSVT
+3622 VTGKTGRSNVT
-3633 DATIEKGILL
+3633 DATSQSGTLL
-3643 ATDNIKDI
+3643 TIDNINNVE
-3651 TLYQDTLSFN
+3651 LYRDTLSFN
-3661 DDTDGADST
+3661 DNTAQADPN

-3714 ENLAEPEVNLPDQ
+3714 ENLAEAEVNLPEQ

>member
-1 MRGMNQKRKRL
+1 MNQKRKRL

-155 RTVTEDDGKKKTTTE
+155 RTVIEDDGKKKTTTE

-190 NGTTETEET
+190 NGTTEAEET
-199 KQWLQDNILAPVD
+199 KQWLRDNILAPVD

-333 MQSLIDQMKANPGGT
+333 MQALIDQMKANPSGT
-348 YTLEHDIDASMVQGD
+348 YTLEHDIDASMVQASES
-363 DYLVP
+363 LVP

-384 TTTLFGTVSG
+384 TSTLFGTVSN
-394 GKVQNVKLENVSITK
+394 GKIENVKLENVSITK
-409 VNSYKDAGG
+409 SMSDSFKDAGA
-418 GTIANKAQKDA
+418 GTLANKAA
-429 VIENVHVSGSLKSTN
+429 SNTVIENVHVNGSLRNPNTRS
-444 SRELLGGLVGRMD
+444 LLGGLVGRMD
-457 YAKVSKCSANLEIT
+457 HAKISKCSANVEIS
-471 GSFNTT
+471 GSLNTT
-477 GGLIGQMSNQ
+477 GGLVGQMSN
-487 NEGPNIVENSYAV
+487 NTTGPNIIENSYAV
-500 GSIRGNR
+500 GTISG
-507 TNGALG
+507 TQVNGAVG
-513 GLIGWHNCKTNFS
+513 GLIGWHNSRQSGS
-526 VTNCYAAINMEL
+526 VTNCYAAVTVKITKSGNVKD
-538 TGTNRQPGGFIG
+538 PGGLIG
-550 YIGEADATGVL
+550 YIGNSDSTGII
-561 KSNVSYSTGNAGYK
+561 KSNVSFSTGTSGYK

-580 ETIKYTTA
+580 ENTKYTSA
-588 QIENLYSL
+588 QTEKLYSL
-596 RESRL
+596 RESSL

-738 KLVQGEINQKGI
+738 KLVQGEINQKGT

-962 AAQITNKTFYID
+962 VAQITNKTFYID

-1545 DLTVLTHEMGHV
+1545 DLTVLNHEMGHV

-1717 NLGAYQ
+1717 NLGTYQ

-1946 AKIANSYVSDLMIV
+1946 AKIANSYVSDLTIV
-1960 NTEGET
+1960 NKEGET

-2112 ISSVFSKIQIRNAQ
+2112 TSSVFSKIQIRNAQ

-2261 GQEILREATSQEA
+2261 GQEILREVTSQEA

-2380 NVALDGS
+2380 NVA
-2387 TIDESAAVGN
+2387 IDAGAIEIGN
-2397 TISGNTTDEST
+2397 SVDTT
-2408 TNGSTT
+2408 
-2414 DESAAVGIFA
+2414 VGIFA

-2494 AAVNGTDGAGFL
+2494 IDVNGADGAGFL

-2734 ETTHNANVKNVHF
+2734 ETTQSANVKNVHF

-2832 DAELNIPYTVS
+2832 DAELDIPYTVS

-2926 EFYTNEMRLSQDVWD
+2926 EFYTNEMGLSQDVWD
-2941 LSDVAGTGTPSLKT
+2941 LSDV
-2955 MPEEDVRAPETAPTP
+2955 
-2970 EEEIPMQETAPEGYT
+2970 
-2985 EIRTAE
+2985 
-2991 ELLAIR
+2991 
-2997 DSSDK
+2997 
-3002 YILMSSISLYDAEP
+3002 
-3016 QDGSFL
+3016 
-3022 GNFKGE
+3022 
-3028 LNGNGLTIREVY
+3028 
-3040 GAPLF
+3040 
-3045 NTLSGKVEN
+3045 
-3054 LKLTDVKVE
+3054 
-3063 AWSQNQGANAFAKTL
+3063 
-3078 SGATVSK
+3078 
-3085 VALKNILVAG
+3085 
-3095 GNNTGALAGT
+3095 AGT

-3138 IAKLKGGCHISDS
+3138 IADLKGGCHISDC
-3151 YVGGEITVNGNT
+3151 YVGGEITVNGET

-3172 EYEGG
+3172 NMDNGPE
-3177 ATNNTVKQVVSN
+3177 NTVKQVVSN

-3202 GFIGMVGYN
+3202 GFIGMIGY
-3211 DVGKWMENS
+3211 DYSWSTWMKNS
-3220 IAIGEASVNREHGS
+3220 IAIGEAGVSSDHGS
-3234 IGEAYRF
+3234 VGQAYRF
-3241 TSTIGYSMREGLENC
+3241 ATKGNSESPIRFGLQNC
-3256 YEAKVGG
+3256 YEANVSGRSSVVSG
-3263 KSNISPGDLDETSR
+3263 YLDETGR
-3277 YKEKSFYQDTLKFDS
+3277 YKETSFYQDTLKFDS
-3292 SKWSFTSVEQKGH
+3292 SKWNFTSVEKKGH
-3305 PTLSWIAGA
+3305 PTLSWIADA

-3428 AGYKDQWGNIVRAE
+3428 AGYKDIFDWQGKPVLAE

-3463 NLNGGSN
+3463 NLNGGGN
-3470 TAALAGMADKT
+3470 TGALGGLVNET

-3487 LEEVDINS
+3487 LEGIDINS
-3495 GVSAEELGKF
+3495 GLSEEELGRF
-3505 YYVGGVIGR
+3505 NLVGGAVGS
-3514 LTDSTSKFEDSYAEG
+3514 LSGYNSKFEDSYVEG
-3529 KIIMDS
+3529 KIIMDNN
-3535 GQQGG
+3535 QQGG
-3540 VIGELQSATVRN
+3540 VAGQVKAAVVRN
-3552 VISNMEASGN
+3552 VISNVEARSNKPDSWTEKSG
-3562 PLQPWMKKGGFLG
+3562 FVG
-3575 DVALYGQNN
+3575 DVNTSLQYDNR
-3584 NKWKLD
+3584 WYLD
-3590 RCISIGNAGNNYK
+3590 RCISIGNSGNNYK
-3603 FLGKDISAD
+3603 FLGKDLKAV
-3612 TTTNLNTCYE
+3612 TKNNLNLCYE
-3622 FLGATGVTSVT
+3622 VTGKTGRSNVT
-3633 DATIEKGILL
+3633 DATSQSGTLL
-3643 ATDNIKDI
+3643 TIDNINNVE
-3651 TLYQDTLSFN
+3651 LYRDTLSFN
-3661 DDTDGADST
+3661 DNTAQADPN

-3714 ENLAEPEVNLPDQ
+3714 ENLAEAEVNLPEQ

>member
-122 EDNERIYFTAVLA
+122 EDNDRIYFTAVLA

-155 RTVTEDDGKKKTTTE
+155 RTVTEDGGKKKTTTE

-333 MQSLIDQMKANPGGT
+333 MQALIDQMKANPSGT
-348 YTLEHDIDASMVQGD
+348 YTLEHDIDASMVQASES
-363 DYLVP
+363 LVP

-384 TTTLFGTVSG
+384 TSTLFGTVSN
-394 GKVQNVKLENVSITK
+394 GKIENVKLENVSITK
-409 VNSYKDAGG
+409 SMSDSFKDAGA
-418 GTIANKAQKDA
+418 GTLANKAA
-429 VIENVHVSGSLKSTN
+429 SNTVIENVHVNGSLRNPNTRS
-444 SRELLGGLVGRMD
+444 LLGGLVGRMD
-457 YAKVSKCSANLEIT
+457 HAKISKCSANVEIS
-471 GSFNTT
+471 GSLNTT
-477 GGLIGQMSNQ
+477 GGLVGQMSN
-487 NEGPNIVENSYAV
+487 NTTGPNIIENSYAV
-500 GSIRGNR
+500 GTISG
-507 TNGALG
+507 TQVNGAVG
-513 GLIGWHNCKTNFS
+513 GLIGWHNSRQSGS
-526 VTNCYAAINMEL
+526 VTNCYAAVTVKITKSGNVKD
-538 TGTNRQPGGFIG
+538 PGGLIG
-550 YIGEADATGVL
+550 YIGNSDSTGII
-561 KSNVSYSTGNAGYK
+561 KSNVSFSTGTSGYK

-580 ETIKYTTA
+580 ENTKYTSA
-588 QIENLYSL
+588 QTEKLYSL
-596 RESRL
+596 RESSL

-738 KLVQGEINQKGI
+738 KLVQGEINQKGT

-1020 NNASSQEVVYIQA
+1020 NNAPSEEVVYIQA

-1545 DLTVLTHEMGHV
+1545 DLTVLNHEMGHV

-1572 RNGEDYSNGYA
+1572 RNGEDYSNGFA

-1592 NFMKTYARDGSMVT
+1592 NFMKTYARDGSMLT

-1705 FDLRSMNDVGVN
+1705 FGLRSMNDVGVN

-1800 EIEEKIKKQKEQGNA
+1800 EIEEKIKKQKEQDNA

-1946 AKIANSYVSDLMIV
+1946 AKIANSYVSDLTIV
-1960 NTEGET
+1960 NKEGET

-2112 ISSVFSKIQIRNAQ
+2112 TSSVFSKIQIRNAQ

-2380 NVALDGS
+2380 NVA
-2387 TIDESAAVGN
+2387 IDAGAIEIGN
-2397 TISGNTTDEST
+2397 NVDTT
-2408 TNGSTT
+2408 
-2414 DESAAVGIFA
+2414 VGIFA

-2465 IQGRVNAVSTASGFA
+2465 IQGIVNAVSTASGFA

-2489 NIYAN
+2489 NIYVN
-2494 AAVNGTDGAGFL
+2494 IDVNGADGAGFL

-2638 GAAEITEN
+2638 GAANITEN

-2707 QLSGKVENLEFRNIL
+2707 QLSGKIENLEFRNVL

-2734 ETTHNANVKNVHF
+2734 ETTQSANVKNVHF

-2843 PQNTAAFIGQASE
+2843 TQNTAAFIGQASE

-3022 GNFKGE
+3022 GDFKGE

-3151 YVGGEITVNGNT
+3151 YVGGEITVNGET

-3172 EYEGG
+3172 NMDNGPE
-3177 ATNNTVKQVVSN
+3177 NTVKQVVSN

-3202 GFIGMVGYN
+3202 GFIGMIGY
-3211 DVGKWMENS
+3211 DYSWSTWMKNS
-3220 IAIGEASVNREHGS
+3220 IAIGEAGVSSDHGS
-3234 IGEAYRF
+3234 VGQAYRF
-3241 TSTIGYSMREGLENC
+3241 ATKGNSESPIRFGLQNC
-3256 YEAKVGG
+3256 YEANVSGRSSVVSG
-3263 KSNISPGDLDETSR
+3263 YLDETGR
-3277 YKEKSFYQDTLKFDS
+3277 YKETSFYQDTLKFDS
-3292 SKWSFTSVEQKGH
+3292 SKWNFTSVEKKGH
-3305 PTLSWIAGA
+3305 PTLSWVADA

-3418 NLRVQNVFVN
+3418 NLHVQNVFVN
-3428 AGYKDQWGNIVRAE
+3428 AGYKDIFDWQGKPVLAE

-3463 NLNGGSN
+3463 KLNGGGN
-3470 TAALAGMADKT
+3470 TGALGGLVNET

-3487 LEEVDINS
+3487 LEGIDINS
-3495 GVSAEELGKF
+3495 GLSEEELGRF
-3505 YYVGGVIGR
+3505 NLVGGAVGS
-3514 LTDSTSKFEDSYAEG
+3514 LSGYNSKFEDSYVEG
-3529 KIIMDS
+3529 KIIMDNN
-3535 GQQGG
+3535 QQGG
-3540 VIGELQSATVRN
+3540 VAGQVKAAVVRN
-3552 VISNMEASGN
+3552 VISNVEARSNKPDSWTEKSG
-3562 PLQPWMKKGGFLG
+3562 FVG
-3575 DVALYGQNN
+3575 DVNTSLQYDNR
-3584 NKWKLD
+3584 WYLD
-3590 RCISIGNAGNNYK
+3590 RCISIGNSGNNYK
-3603 FLGKDISAD
+3603 FLGKDLKAV
-3612 TTTNLNTCYE
+3612 TKNNLNLCYE
-3622 FLGATGVTSVT
+3622 VTGKTGRSNVT
-3633 DATIEKGILL
+3633 DATSQSGTLL
-3643 ATDNIKDI
+3643 TIDNINNVE
-3651 TLYQDTLSFN
+3651 LYRDTLSFN
-3661 DDTDGADST
+3661 DNTAQADPN

-3714 ENLAEPEVNLPDQ
+3714 ENLAEAEVNLPEQ

>member
-1 MRGMNQKRKRL
+1 MNQKRKRL

-738 KLVQGEINQKGI
+738 KLVQGEINQKGT

-873 ETPKKSSEKAA
+873 EIPKKSSEKAA

-1020 NNASSQEVVYIQA
+1020 NNAPSEEVVYIQA

-1046 GETPAEVI
+1046 GETPTEVI

-1545 DLTVLTHEMGHV
+1545 DLTVLNHEMGHV

>member
-1 MRGMNQKRKRL
+1 MNQKRKRL

-738 KLVQGEINQKGI
+738 KLVQGEINQKGT

-1545 DLTVLTHEMGHV
+1545 DLTVLNHEMGHV

>member
-122 EDNERIYFTAVLA
+122 EDNDRIYFTAVLA

-212 TPEELPEEEKKI
+212 KPEELPEEEKKI

-275 EIFAGITEVIAPQTE
+275 EIFAVITEVIAPQTE

-738 KLVQGEINQKGI
+738 KLVQGEINQKGT

-811 AAEILGDSV
+811 AA
-820 VKNSYARRTADKE
+820 
-833 TFAATEGDLQGGFAA
+833 

-873 ETPKKSSEKAA
+873 EIPKKSSEKAA

-1020 NNASSQEVVYIQA
+1020 NNAPSEEVVYIQA

-1046 GETPAEVI
+1046 GETPTEVI

-1211 ETRVSQKDSASVLSV
+1211 ETRVSQKDSTSVLSV

-1545 DLTVLTHEMGHV
+1545 DLTVLNHEMGHV

-1946 AKIANSYVSDLMIV
+1946 AKIANSYVSDLTIV
-1960 NTEGET
+1960 NKEGET

-1991 KTLEELQTVGQNKYT
+1991 KTLEELKTVGQNKYT

-2012 DIDASTATTGKAVAE
+2012 DIDASSVTTETAVVKGI
-2027 GVFKGEFDGGGFT
+2027 FKGEFDGGGFT

-2112 ISSVFSKIQIRNAQ
+2112 TSSVFSKIQIRNAQ

-2145 IQDVAVIGSSVALS
+2145 IQDVSVIGSSVALS

-2261 GQEILREATSQEA
+2261 GQEILREVTSQEA

-2380 NVALDGS
+2380 NVA
-2387 TIDESAAVGN
+2387 IDAGAIEIGN
-2397 TISGNTTDEST
+2397 SVDTT
-2408 TNGSTT
+2408 
-2414 DESAAVGIFA
+2414 VGIFA

-2494 AAVNGTDGAGFL
+2494 IDVNGADGAGFL

-2579 ISVWD
+2579 IFVWD

-2734 ETTHNANVKNVHF
+2734 ETTQSANVKNVHF

-2832 DAELNIPYTVS
+2832 DAELDIPYTVS

-2926 EFYTNEMRLSQDVWD
+2926 EFYTNEMGLSQDVWD
-2941 LSDVAGTGTPSLKT
+2941 LSDVAGT
-2955 MPEEDVRAPETAPTP
+2955 V
-2970 EEEIPMQETAPEGYT
+2970 
-2985 EIRTAE
+2985 
-2991 ELLAIR
+2991 
-2997 DSSDK
+2997 
-3002 YILMSSISLYDAEP
+3002 
-3016 QDGSFL
+3016 
-3022 GNFKGE
+3022 
-3028 LNGNGLTIREVY
+3028 
-3040 GAPLF
+3040 
-3045 NTLSGKVEN
+3045 
-3054 LKLTDVKVE
+3054 
-3063 AWSQNQGANAFAKTL
+3063 
-3078 SGATVSK
+3078 
-3085 VALKNILVAG
+3085 
-3095 GNNTGALAGT
+3095 
-3105 AQNSTVSEVWAEGL
+3105 QNSTVSEVWAEGL

-3138 IAKLKGGCHISDS
+3138 IADLKGGCHISDC
-3151 YVGGEITVNGNT
+3151 YVGGEITVNGET

-3172 EYEGG
+3172 NMDNGPE
-3177 ATNNTVKQVVSN
+3177 NTVKQVVSN

-3202 GFIGMVGYN
+3202 GFIGMIGY
-3211 DVGKWMENS
+3211 DYSWSTWMKNS
-3220 IAIGEASVNREHGS
+3220 IAIGEAGVSSDHGS
-3234 IGEAYRF
+3234 VGQAYRF
-3241 TSTIGYSMREGLENC
+3241 ATKGNSESPIRFGLQNC
-3256 YEAKVGG
+3256 YEANVSGRSSVVSG
-3263 KSNISPGDLDETSR
+3263 YLDETGR
-3277 YKEKSFYQDTLKFDS
+3277 YKETSFYQDTLKFDS
-3292 SKWSFTSVEQKGH
+3292 SKWNFTSVEKKGH
-3305 PTLSWIAGA
+3305 PTLSWIADA

-3428 AGYKDQWGNIVRAE
+3428 AGYKDIFDWQGKPVLAE

-3463 NLNGGSN
+3463 NLNGGGN
-3470 TAALAGMADKT
+3470 TGALGGLVNET

-3487 LEEVDINS
+3487 LEGIDINS
-3495 GVSAEELGKF
+3495 GLSEEELGRF
-3505 YYVGGVIGR
+3505 NLVGGAVGS
-3514 LTDSTSKFEDSYAEG
+3514 LSGYNSKFEDSYVEG
-3529 KIIMDS
+3529 KIIMDNN
-3535 GQQGG
+3535 QQGG
-3540 VIGELQSATVRN
+3540 VAGQVKAAVVRN
-3552 VISNMEASGN
+3552 VISNVEARSNKPDSWTEKSG
-3562 PLQPWMKKGGFLG
+3562 FVG
-3575 DVALYGQNN
+3575 DVNTSLQYDNR
-3584 NKWKLD
+3584 WYLD
-3590 RCISIGNAGNNYK
+3590 RCISIGNSGNNYK
-3603 FLGKDISAD
+3603 FLGKDLKAV
-3612 TTTNLNTCYE
+3612 TKNNLNLCYE
-3622 FLGATGVTSVT
+3622 VTGKTGRSNVT
-3633 DATIEKGILL
+3633 DATSQSGTLL
-3643 ATDNIKDI
+3643 TIDNINNVE
-3651 TLYQDTLSFN
+3651 LYRDTLSFN
-3661 DDTDGADST
+3661 DNTAQADPN

-3714 ENLAEPEVNLPDQ
+3714 ENLAEAEVNLPEQ

>member
-1 MRGMNQKRKRL
+1 MNQKRKRL

-122 EDNERIYFTAVLA
+122 EDNDRIYFTAVLA

-155 RTVTEDDGKKKTTTE
+155 RTVTEDGGKKKTTTE

-275 EIFAGITEVIAPQTE
+275 EIFAVITEVIAPQTE

-580 ETIKYTTA
+580 ETIKYTTV

-738 KLVQGEINQKGI
+738 KLVQGEINQKGT

-1545 DLTVLTHEMGHV
+1545 DLTVLNHEMGHV

-1768 SNRTQTGDLAYF
+1768 SNRTQTGD
-1780 KKKMQ
+1780 
-1785 DENFSFETYRKNKNK
+1785 
-1800 EIEEKIKKQKEQGNA
+1800 
-1815 YFDEEALIEYLKQ
+1815 
-1828 NMINYGNGINSGV
+1828 
-1841 STGNNTLNNIKESRE
+1841 
-1856 NVFRYLQRITD
+1856 
-1867 EFRSPVYADT
+1867 
-1877 AESRHA
+1877 
-1883 VTISTGQELI
+1883 
-1893 EKINENPNGFYVLEK
+1893 
-1908 DISMADINLT
+1908 
-1918 GEVYIDKTFIGKL
+1918 
-1931 QGNGHK
+1931 
-1937 ITDAQGPLF
+1937 
-1946 AKIANSYVSDLMIV
+1946 
-1960 NTEGET
+1960 
-1966 KDWFGKTKQYTII
+1966 
-1979 VNEQKK
+1979 
-1985 ETVQEI
+1985 
-1991 KTLEELQTVGQNKYT
+1991 
-2006 KYVLKN
+2006 
-2012 DIDASTATTGKAVAE
+2012 
-2027 GVFKGEFDGGGFT
+2027 
-2040 IKGLKKPLFEKVQ
+2040 
-2053 EGTVRNLKIENAEI
+2053 
-2067 NSTEESSKNAV
+2067 
-2078 ITKESNHAVFESLNL
+2078 
-2093 ADIKVSGVSYNA
+2093 
-2105 VVTGYDY
+2105 
-2112 ISSVFSKIQIRNAQ
+2112 
-2126 ITGTK
+2126 
-2131 NYNAVLAGRASGSQ
+2131 
-2145 IQDVAVIGSSVALS
+2145 
-2159 GTDCGGF
+2159 
-2166 IGEGKNVTISRV
+2166 
-2178 YSDADMTVNTYTDD
+2178 
-2192 KNRTQSAGFIG
+2192 
-2203 NLTGKSSVEYVFA
+2203 
-2216 AGKVDNKTSE
+2216 
-2226 QLYNFIG
+2226 
-2233 TPDALKTMVKN
+2233 
-2244 SFVIQ
+2244 
-2249 NAGGVSNITDGV
+2249 
-2261 GQEILREATSQEA
+2261 
-2274 ATSDFYKTSMTLN
+2274 
-2287 EETWNLSLVPM
+2287 
-2298 KGYPELKGMEKREVI
+2298 
-2313 SVKTAEDF
+2313 
-2321 MKMKDFPT
+2321 
-2329 QEYRLKADID
+2329 
-2339 LSGTEQTG
+2339 
-2347 SVIPEFSG
+2347 
-2355 VLDGENHKI
+2355 
-2364 TGLKAPL
+2364 
-2371 FGQLSGTVS
+2371 
-2380 NVALDGS
+2380 
-2387 TIDESAAVGN
+2387 
-2397 TISGNTTDEST
+2397 
-2408 TNGSTT
+2408 
-2414 DESAAVGIFA
+2414 
-2424 NTMTNATVEKV
+2424 
-2435 MIANG
+2435 
-2440 SISSTAGKAAGFAG
+2440 
-2454 TVTDSTVKNIF
+2454 
-2465 IQGRVNAVSTASGFA
+2465 
-2480 ETSHHSVME
+2480 
-2489 NIYAN
+2489 
-2494 AAVNGTDGAGFL
+2494 
-2506 VNSTGENSYKNICSI
+2506 
-2521 GNVAENMYKL
+2521 
-2531 AKTDITFTN
+2531 
-2540 AYELSAADGIS
+2540 ELSAADGIS

-2707 QLSGKVENLEFRNIL
+2707 QLSGKVENLEFRNVL

-2832 DAELNIPYTVS
+2832 DAELDIPYTVS

-3022 GNFKGE
+3022 GDFKGE

-3151 YVGGEITVNGNT
+3151 YVGGEITVNGET

-3172 EYEGG
+3172 NMDNGPE
-3177 ATNNTVKQVVSN
+3177 NTVKQVVSN

-3202 GFIGMVGYN
+3202 GFIGMIGRFNLVGGAVGSLSGYN
-3211 DVGKWMENS
+3211 
-3220 IAIGEASVNREHGS
+3220 
-3234 IGEAYRF
+3234 
-3241 TSTIGYSMREGLENC
+3241 
-3256 YEAKVGG
+3256 
-3263 KSNISPGDLDETSR
+3263 
-3277 YKEKSFYQDTLKFDS
+3277 
-3292 SKWSFTSVEQKGH
+3292 
-3305 PTLSWIAGA
+3305 
-3314 EPLPP
+3314 
-3319 LPEGSAVTTHKQ
+3319 
-3331 LKTEV
+3331 
-3336 PQGYT
+3336 
-3341 AIRTPADFMKIAEN
+3341 
-3355 PSGKYILMN
+3355 
-3364 NISLEQVKLAEGQT
+3364 
-3378 SYIMKRFEGE
+3378 
-3388 LDGNNQVI
+3388 
-3396 HGLRASLFD
+3396 
-3405 SISGTSSKKAVVK
+3405 
-3418 NLRVQNVFVN
+3418 
-3428 AGYKDQWGNIVRAE
+3428 
-3442 ANGLAREV
+3442 
-3450 SNGRLETIYMNCV
+3450 
-3463 NLNGGSN
+3463 
-3470 TAALAGMADKT
+3470 
-3481 YIGKVW
+3481 
-3487 LEEVDINS
+3487 
-3495 GVSAEELGKF
+3495 
-3505 YYVGGVIGR
+3505 
-3514 LTDSTSKFEDSYAEG
+3514 SKFEDSYVEG
-3529 KIIMDS
+3529 KIIMDNN
-3535 GQQGG
+3535 QQGG
-3540 VIGELQSATVRN
+3540 VAGQVKAAVVRN
-3552 VISNMEASGN
+3552 VISNVEARSNKPDSWTEKSG
-3562 PLQPWMKKGGFLG
+3562 FVG
-3575 DVALYGQNN
+3575 DVNTSLQYDNR
-3584 NKWKLD
+3584 WYLD
-3590 RCISIGNAGNNYK
+3590 RCISIGNSGNNYK
-3603 FLGKDISAD
+3603 FLGKDLKAV
-3612 TTTNLNTCYE
+3612 TKNNLNLCYE
-3622 FLGATGVTSVT
+3622 VTGKTGRSNVT
-3633 DATIEKGILL
+3633 DATSQSGTLL
-3643 ATDNIKDI
+3643 TIDNINNVE
-3651 TLYQDTLSFN
+3651 LYRDTLSFN
-3661 DDTDGADST
+3661 DNTAQADPN

-3714 ENLAEPEVNLPDQ
+3714 ENLAEAEVNLPEQ

>member
-155 RTVTEDDGKKKTTTE
+155 RTVIEDDGKKKTTTE

-190 NGTTETEET
+190 NGTTEAEET
-199 KQWLQDNILAPVD
+199 KQWLRDNILAPVD

-333 MQSLIDQMKANPGGT
+333 MQALIDQMKANPSGT
-348 YTLEHDIDASMVQGD
+348 YTLEHDIDASMVQASES
-363 DYLVP
+363 LVP

-384 TTTLFGTVSG
+384 TSTLFGTVSN
-394 GKVQNVKLENVSITK
+394 GKIENVKLENVSITK
-409 VNSYKDAGG
+409 SMSDSFKDAGA
-418 GTIANKAQKDA
+418 GTLANKAA
-429 VIENVHVSGSLKSTN
+429 SNTVIENVHVNGSLRNPNTRS
-444 SRELLGGLVGRMD
+444 LLGGLVGRMD
-457 YAKVSKCSANLEIT
+457 HAKISKCSANVEIS
-471 GSFNTT
+471 GSLNTT
-477 GGLIGQMSNQ
+477 GGLVGQMSN
-487 NEGPNIVENSYAV
+487 NTTGPNIIENSYAV
-500 GSIRGNR
+500 GTISG
-507 TNGALG
+507 TQVNGAVG
-513 GLIGWHNCKTNFS
+513 GLIGWHNSRQSGS
-526 VTNCYAAINMEL
+526 VTNCYAAVTVKITKSGNVKD
-538 TGTNRQPGGFIG
+538 PGGLIG
-550 YIGEADATGVL
+550 YIGNSDSTGII
-561 KSNVSYSTGNAGYK
+561 KSNVSFSTGTSGYK

-580 ETIKYTTA
+580 ENTKYTSA
-588 QIENLYSL
+588 QTEKLYSL
-596 RESRL
+596 RESSL

-738 KLVQGEINQKGI
+738 KLVQGEINQKGT

-1020 NNASSQEVVYIQA
+1020 NNAPSEEVVYIQA

-1545 DLTVLTHEMGHV
+1545 DLTVLNHEMGHV

-1572 RNGEDYSNGYA
+1572 RNGEDYSNGFA

-1592 NFMKTYARDGSMVT
+1592 NFMKTYARDGSMLT

-1705 FDLRSMNDVGVN
+1705 FGLRSMNDVGVN

-1800 EIEEKIKKQKEQGNA
+1800 EIEEKIKKQKEQDNA

-1946 AKIANSYVSDLMIV
+1946 AKIANSYVSDLTIV
-1960 NTEGET
+1960 NKEGET

-2112 ISSVFSKIQIRNAQ
+2112 TSSVFSKIQIRNAQ

-2261 GQEILREATSQEA
+2261 GQEILREVTSQEA

-2380 NVALDGS
+2380 NVA
-2387 TIDESAAVGN
+2387 IDAGAIEIGN
-2397 TISGNTTDEST
+2397 SVDTT
-2408 TNGSTT
+2408 
-2414 DESAAVGIFA
+2414 VGIFA

-2494 AAVNGTDGAGFL
+2494 IDVNGADGAGFL

-2734 ETTHNANVKNVHF
+2734 ETTQSANVKNVHF

-2832 DAELNIPYTVS
+2832 DAELDIPYTVS

-2926 EFYTNEMRLSQDVWD
+2926 EFYTNEMGLSQDVWD
-2941 LSDVAGTGTPSLKT
+2941 LSDV
-2955 MPEEDVRAPETAPTP
+2955 
-2970 EEEIPMQETAPEGYT
+2970 
-2985 EIRTAE
+2985 
-2991 ELLAIR
+2991 
-2997 DSSDK
+2997 
-3002 YILMSSISLYDAEP
+3002 
-3016 QDGSFL
+3016 
-3022 GNFKGE
+3022 
-3028 LNGNGLTIREVY
+3028 
-3040 GAPLF
+3040 
-3045 NTLSGKVEN
+3045 
-3054 LKLTDVKVE
+3054 
-3063 AWSQNQGANAFAKTL
+3063 
-3078 SGATVSK
+3078 
-3085 VALKNILVAG
+3085 
-3095 GNNTGALAGT
+3095 AGT

-3138 IAKLKGGCHISDS
+3138 IADLKGGCHISDC
-3151 YVGGEITVNGNT
+3151 YVGGEITVNGET

-3172 EYEGG
+3172 NMDNGPE
-3177 ATNNTVKQVVSN
+3177 NTVKQVVSN

-3202 GFIGMVGYN
+3202 GFIGMIGY
-3211 DVGKWMENS
+3211 DYSWSTWMKNS
-3220 IAIGEASVNREHGS
+3220 IAIGEAGVSSDHGS
-3234 IGEAYRF
+3234 VGQAYRF
-3241 TSTIGYSMREGLENC
+3241 ATKGNSESPIRFGLQNC
-3256 YEAKVGG
+3256 YEANVSGRSSVVSG
-3263 KSNISPGDLDETSR
+3263 YLDETGR
-3277 YKEKSFYQDTLKFDS
+3277 YKETSFYQDTLKFDS
-3292 SKWSFTSVEQKGH
+3292 SKWNFTSVEKKGH
-3305 PTLSWIAGA
+3305 PTLSWIADA

-3428 AGYKDQWGNIVRAE
+3428 AGYKDIFDWQGKPVLAE

-3463 NLNGGSN
+3463 NLNGGGN
-3470 TAALAGMADKT
+3470 TGALGGLVNET

-3487 LEEVDINS
+3487 LEGIDINS
-3495 GVSAEELGKF
+3495 GLSEEELGRF
-3505 YYVGGVIGR
+3505 NLVGGAVGS
-3514 LTDSTSKFEDSYAEG
+3514 LSGYNSKFEDSYVEG
-3529 KIIMDS
+3529 KIIMDNN
-3535 GQQGG
+3535 QQGG
-3540 VIGELQSATVRN
+3540 VAGQVKAAVVRN
-3552 VISNMEASGN
+3552 VISNVEARSNKPDSWTEKSG
-3562 PLQPWMKKGGFLG
+3562 FVG
-3575 DVALYGQNN
+3575 DVNTSLQYDNR
-3584 NKWKLD
+3584 WYLD
-3590 RCISIGNAGNNYK
+3590 RCISIGNSGNNYK
-3603 FLGKDISAD
+3603 FLGKDLKAV
-3612 TTTNLNTCYE
+3612 TKNNLNLCYE
-3622 FLGATGVTSVT
+3622 VTGKTGRSNVT
-3633 DATIEKGILL
+3633 DATSQSGTLL
-3643 ATDNIKDI
+3643 TIDNINNVE
-3651 TLYQDTLSFN
+3651 LYRDTLSFN
-3661 DDTDGADST
+3661 DNTAQADPN

-3714 ENLAEPEVNLPDQ
+3714 ENLAEAEVNLPEQ

>member
-738 KLVQGEINQKGI
+738 KLVQGEINQKGT

-873 ETPKKSSEKAA
+873 EIPKKSSEKAA

-1020 NNASSQEVVYIQA
+1020 NNAPSEEVVYIQA

-1046 GETPAEVI
+1046 GETPTEVI

-1469 SYDNFVDV
+1469 SYDNFVDI

-1545 DLTVLTHEMGHV
+1545 DLTVLNHEMGHV

-3442 ANGLAREV
+3442 ANGLVREV

>member
-738 KLVQGEINQKGI
+738 KLVQGEINQKGT

-1545 DLTVLTHEMGHV
+1545 DLTVLNHEMGHV

>member
-738 KLVQGEINQKGI
+738 KLVQGEINQKGT

-873 ETPKKSSEKAA
+873 EIPKKSSEKAA

-1020 NNASSQEVVYIQA
+1020 NNAPSEEVVYIQA

-1046 GETPAEVI
+1046 GETPTEVI

-1107 DPSHV
+1107 DLSHV

-1545 DLTVLTHEMGHV
+1545 DLTVLNHEMGHV

>member
-122 EDNERIYFTAVLA
+122 EDNDRIYFTAVLA

-212 TPEELPEEEKKI
+212 KPEELPEEEKKI

-738 KLVQGEINQKGI
+738 KLVQGEINQKGT

-873 ETPKKSSEKAA
+873 EIPKKSSEKAA

-1020 NNASSQEVVYIQA
+1020 NNAPSEEVVYIQA

-1046 GETPAEVI
+1046 GETPTEVI

-1545 DLTVLTHEMGHV
+1545 DLTVLNHEMGHV

>member
-122 EDNERIYFTAVLA
+122 EDNDRIYFTAVLA

-155 RTVTEDDGKKKTTTE
+155 RTVTEDGGKKKTTTE

-275 EIFAGITEVIAPQTE
+275 EIFAVITEVIAPQTE

-580 ETIKYTTA
+580 ETIKYTTV

-738 KLVQGEINQKGI
+738 KLVQGEINQKGT

-1545 DLTVLTHEMGHV
+1545 DLTVLNHEMGHV

-1768 SNRTQTGDLAYF
+1768 SNRTQTGD
-1780 KKKMQ
+1780 
-1785 DENFSFETYRKNKNK
+1785 
-1800 EIEEKIKKQKEQGNA
+1800 
-1815 YFDEEALIEYLKQ
+1815 
-1828 NMINYGNGINSGV
+1828 
-1841 STGNNTLNNIKESRE
+1841 
-1856 NVFRYLQRITD
+1856 
-1867 EFRSPVYADT
+1867 
-1877 AESRHA
+1877 
-1883 VTISTGQELI
+1883 
-1893 EKINENPNGFYVLEK
+1893 
-1908 DISMADINLT
+1908 
-1918 GEVYIDKTFIGKL
+1918 
-1931 QGNGHK
+1931 
-1937 ITDAQGPLF
+1937 
-1946 AKIANSYVSDLMIV
+1946 
-1960 NTEGET
+1960 
-1966 KDWFGKTKQYTII
+1966 
-1979 VNEQKK
+1979 
-1985 ETVQEI
+1985 
-1991 KTLEELQTVGQNKYT
+1991 
-2006 KYVLKN
+2006 
-2012 DIDASTATTGKAVAE
+2012 
-2027 GVFKGEFDGGGFT
+2027 
-2040 IKGLKKPLFEKVQ
+2040 
-2053 EGTVRNLKIENAEI
+2053 
-2067 NSTEESSKNAV
+2067 
-2078 ITKESNHAVFESLNL
+2078 
-2093 ADIKVSGVSYNA
+2093 
-2105 VVTGYDY
+2105 
-2112 ISSVFSKIQIRNAQ
+2112 
-2126 ITGTK
+2126 
-2131 NYNAVLAGRASGSQ
+2131 
-2145 IQDVAVIGSSVALS
+2145 
-2159 GTDCGGF
+2159 
-2166 IGEGKNVTISRV
+2166 
-2178 YSDADMTVNTYTDD
+2178 
-2192 KNRTQSAGFIG
+2192 
-2203 NLTGKSSVEYVFA
+2203 
-2216 AGKVDNKTSE
+2216 
-2226 QLYNFIG
+2226 
-2233 TPDALKTMVKN
+2233 
-2244 SFVIQ
+2244 
-2249 NAGGVSNITDGV
+2249 
-2261 GQEILREATSQEA
+2261 
-2274 ATSDFYKTSMTLN
+2274 
-2287 EETWNLSLVPM
+2287 
-2298 KGYPELKGMEKREVI
+2298 
-2313 SVKTAEDF
+2313 
-2321 MKMKDFPT
+2321 
-2329 QEYRLKADID
+2329 
-2339 LSGTEQTG
+2339 
-2347 SVIPEFSG
+2347 
-2355 VLDGENHKI
+2355 
-2364 TGLKAPL
+2364 
-2371 FGQLSGTVS
+2371 
-2380 NVALDGS
+2380 
-2387 TIDESAAVGN
+2387 
-2397 TISGNTTDEST
+2397 
-2408 TNGSTT
+2408 
-2414 DESAAVGIFA
+2414 
-2424 NTMTNATVEKV
+2424 
-2435 MIANG
+2435 
-2440 SISSTAGKAAGFAG
+2440 
-2454 TVTDSTVKNIF
+2454 
-2465 IQGRVNAVSTASGFA
+2465 
-2480 ETSHHSVME
+2480 
-2489 NIYAN
+2489 
-2494 AAVNGTDGAGFL
+2494 
-2506 VNSTGENSYKNICSI
+2506 
-2521 GNVAENMYKL
+2521 
-2531 AKTDITFTN
+2531 
-2540 AYELSAADGIS
+2540 ELSAADGIS

-2707 QLSGKVENLEFRNIL
+2707 QLSGKVENLEFRNVL

-2832 DAELNIPYTVS
+2832 DAELDIPYTVS

-3022 GNFKGE
+3022 GDFKGE

-3151 YVGGEITVNGNT
+3151 YVGGEITVNGET

-3172 EYEGG
+3172 NMDNGPE
-3177 ATNNTVKQVVSN
+3177 NTVKQVVSN

-3202 GFIGMVGYN
+3202 GFIGMIGRFNLVGGAVGSLSGYN
-3211 DVGKWMENS
+3211 
-3220 IAIGEASVNREHGS
+3220 
-3234 IGEAYRF
+3234 
-3241 TSTIGYSMREGLENC
+3241 
-3256 YEAKVGG
+3256 
-3263 KSNISPGDLDETSR
+3263 
-3277 YKEKSFYQDTLKFDS
+3277 
-3292 SKWSFTSVEQKGH
+3292 
-3305 PTLSWIAGA
+3305 
-3314 EPLPP
+3314 
-3319 LPEGSAVTTHKQ
+3319 
-3331 LKTEV
+3331 
-3336 PQGYT
+3336 
-3341 AIRTPADFMKIAEN
+3341 
-3355 PSGKYILMN
+3355 
-3364 NISLEQVKLAEGQT
+3364 
-3378 SYIMKRFEGE
+3378 
-3388 LDGNNQVI
+3388 
-3396 HGLRASLFD
+3396 
-3405 SISGTSSKKAVVK
+3405 
-3418 NLRVQNVFVN
+3418 
-3428 AGYKDQWGNIVRAE
+3428 
-3442 ANGLAREV
+3442 
-3450 SNGRLETIYMNCV
+3450 
-3463 NLNGGSN
+3463 
-3470 TAALAGMADKT
+3470 
-3481 YIGKVW
+3481 
-3487 LEEVDINS
+3487 
-3495 GVSAEELGKF
+3495 
-3505 YYVGGVIGR
+3505 
-3514 LTDSTSKFEDSYAEG
+3514 SKFEDSYVEG
-3529 KIIMDS
+3529 KIIMDNN
-3535 GQQGG
+3535 QQGG
-3540 VIGELQSATVRN
+3540 VAGQVKAAVVRN
-3552 VISNMEASGN
+3552 VISNVEARSNKPDSWTEKSG
-3562 PLQPWMKKGGFLG
+3562 FVG
-3575 DVALYGQNN
+3575 DVNTSLQYDNR
-3584 NKWKLD
+3584 WYLD
-3590 RCISIGNAGNNYK
+3590 RCISIGNSGNNYK
-3603 FLGKDISAD
+3603 FLGKDLKAV
-3612 TTTNLNTCYE
+3612 TKNNLNLCYE
-3622 FLGATGVTSVT
+3622 VTGKTGRSNVT
-3633 DATIEKGILL
+3633 DATSQSGTLL
-3643 ATDNIKDI
+3643 TIDNINNVE
-3651 TLYQDTLSFN
+3651 LYRDTLSFN
-3661 DDTDGADST
+3661 DNTAQADPN

-3714 ENLAEPEVNLPDQ
+3714 ENLAEAEVNLPEQ